1 MLDPIFIKVLLGT
14 LLLAASSSV
23 VGAFSFLK
31 GESLVGDAIAHA
43 LLPGVVL
50 AFILGD
56 GRNPLFLIF
65 GALVA
70 GLIAHYGITFI

>member
-1 MLDPIFIKVLLGT
+1 MLDPIFIKVLIGT

-43 LLPGVVL
+43 LLPVSYTH
-50 AFILGD
+50 F
-56 GRNPLFLIF
+56 R
-65 GALVA
+65 
-70 GLIAHYGITFI
+70 AHET

>member
-1 MLDPIFIKVLLGT
+1 MFDPIFIKVLLGT

-43 LLPGVVL
+43 LLPEWFLHLYWATAETRCFSFL
-50 AFILGD
+50 ALG
-56 GRNPLFLIF
+56 GRAYCPLWN
-65 GALVA
+65 
-70 GLIAHYGITFI
+70 

>member
-1 MLDPIFIKVLLGT
+1 MLDPIFIKVLVGT

-23 VGAFSFLK
+23 VGAFSCLK

-50 AFILGD
+50 ALILVAV
-56 GRNPLFLIF
+56 RNPLCPMFR
-65 GALVA
+65 ALVP
-70 GLIAHYGITFI
+70 GLITHS